1 MSRCVASRRVVSCHV
16 MSCHVT
22 SSFLVSRSVALRYLA
37 SRRAS
42 CHFLSRHALS
52 RLASCVMSF
61 LVTPW
66 RRLAGLRSPD
76 IAWCEGPAR
85 EEAPEQKQRASAKRS
100 AGAKGRVRLLSY
112 RFYNLETSATG
123 SPGTIWYIYIKKS
136 FPYSPTTRFRLLKP

>member
-1 MSRCVASRRVVSCHV
+1 MLRRVTPRCIMSCHVALRCVASRRVMSCHV
-16 MSCHVT
+16 MSCHVI
-22 SSFLVSRSVALRYLA
+22 FSRVTFCRV
-37 SRRAS
+37 
-42 CHFLSRHALS
+42 ALS
-52 RLASCVMSF
+52 RVASCVMSF

-136 FPYSPTTRFRLLKP
+136 FPYSPTTRFRLPKP